1 MPSENTAITL
11 PSEPTKE
18 VLPDISILP
27 LYTADCKIFL
37 CTFFAC
43 IFDDAWKVNGKNT
56 ILDICYI
63 NQIKLH
69 KQLTLHLQAKV

>member
-1 MPSENTAITL
+1 M
-11 PSEPTKE
+11 
-18 VLPDISILP
+18 
-27 LYTADCKIFL
+27 ADCKIFL